1 MNVKNAERSRI
12 RNNTKCV
19 IDMLK
24 TFLPK
29 ELPREYD
36 IRDNKFV
43 KMIKLLKE
51 SDDVLL
57 YGLDRTDDLS
67 DSK

>member
-1 MNVKNAERSRI
+1 MNVKSRDVQRI
-12 RNNTKCV
+12 RSNNMHV

-36 IRDNKFV
+36 IRDN
-43 KMIKLLKE
+43 
-51 SDDVLL
+51 
-57 YGLDRTDDLS
+57 
-67 DSK
+67 

>member
-1 MNVKNAERSRI
+1 MNIKNAERSRI
-12 RNNTKCV
+12 RRNTRCV

-43 KMIKLLKE
+43 KMIEILKE
-51 SDDVLL
+51 SDNVLL
-57 YGLDRTDDLS
+57 YGLDSIDDGS

>member
-1 MNVKNAERSRI
+1 MNVKSADIRRI
-12 RNNTKCV
+12 RYNNKDV

-43 KMIKLLKE
+43 KMIIKLKE
-51 SDDVLL
+51 SDNVLL
-57 YGLDRTDDLS
+57 YGLDRKDDWS

>member
-1 MNVKNAERSRI
+1 MNVKSRDVQRI
-12 RNNTKCV
+12 RSNNMHV

-43 KMIKLLKE
+43 KMIEILKE
-51 SDDVLL
+51 SDNVLL
-57 YGLDRTDDLS
+57 YGLDSIDDGS